1 MSFYRALTKQLIKSS
16 MMQRSVVPWYQQEQK
31 LSVFEQWCKESIY
44 PIWFRYV
51 KGPYERYYYERQVS
65 DLRAY
70 GLMFDDQHNMNDPLI
85 ERALEILPHD
95 LAVGR
100 YRRMMRAI
108 EMNLKKTHLP
118 VEEQNYDPMIPYL
131 APFIEEAKFQLQEE
145 QELLEFH
152 QWDRRVYVG
161 GTSGFGETA
170 PNYHGEE
177 YSATR
182 GSKDLSRSQGKTP
195 QCHIS
200 F

>member
-1 MSFYRALTKQLIKSS
+1 MSATK
-16 MMQRSVVPWYQQEQK
+16 WYQQEQK

-118 VEEQNYDPMIPYL
+118 E
-131 APFIEEAKFQLQEE
+131 EE
-145 QELLEFH
+145 QELLAFH
-152 QWDRRVYVG
+152 PWDRRLYSG
-161 GTSGFGETA
+161 GTTGFGET
-170 PNYHGEE
+170 
-177 YSATR
+177 
-182 GSKDLSRSQGKTP
+182 TP
-195 QCHIS
+195 HS
-200 F
+200 TF